1 MTKDDLV
8 LLIHERTGFSKVES
22 AEILEEIL
30 NLLKERLADGDHVKL
45 SGFGKFQVSHKRAR
59 KGRSRIRRSCPSTTS
74 PCSPTAAPSSR
85 CSA

>member
-30 NLLKERLADGDHVKL
+30 NLLKDSLAAAEATIPAEILKKVNEI
-45 SGFGKFQVSHKRAR
+45 
-59 KGRSRIRRSCPSTTS
+59 SREIRYPMG
-74 PCSPTAAPSSR
+74 
-85 CSA
+85 